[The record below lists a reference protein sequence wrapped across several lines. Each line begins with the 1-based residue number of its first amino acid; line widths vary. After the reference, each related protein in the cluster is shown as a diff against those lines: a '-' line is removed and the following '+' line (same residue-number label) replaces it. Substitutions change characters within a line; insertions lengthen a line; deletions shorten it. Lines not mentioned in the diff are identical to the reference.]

1 MFDFKCILLIKKG
14 RGTSNPQSYEDIDQ
28 PPSQQQVPG
37 GNAPFFTPY
46 R

>member
-1 MFDFKCILLIKKG
+1 MKKKNDLFFSG
-14 RGTSNPQSYEDIDQ
+14 RGTANLPQSYEDIDQ
-28 PPSQQQVPG
+28 PPQQQAT